1 MGVIKLVIYKYLLL
15 FPILIPISQL
25 LWLNTKKEHRWDDFF
40 DMLEDVDTSDFL
52 KDRKD
57 LPLDCEDI
65 F

>member
-15 FPILIPISQL
+15 FPILIPMSRL
-25 LWLNTKKEHRWDDFF
+25 LWLHTKKEHRWDDFF
-40 DMLEDVDTSDFL
+40 DML